1 MKSHVAIYST
11 REKALEALESLNAMR
26 FPMENVSLI
35 GKEEIINDHIKIK
48 SLEDLEIT
56 PMLVCIG
63 SGVFIGI
70 LSGRGLIAIPGFSFL
85 PESGVL
91 IASLLGFDIGLIAG
105 IFGTVIATVITKKA
119 KVKYQERLVGKKFMV
134 VVNGSLEEVEK
145 AEQILHTEGIHYL
158 NVA

>member
-11 REKALEALESLNAMR
+11 HEKALEALESLNAMR
-26 FPMENVSLI
+26 FPMENVSLV
-35 GKEEIINDHIKIK
+35 GKAEIINDHIKIK
-48 SLEDLEIT
+48 SLEDLEIA

-70 LSGRGLIAIPGFSFL
+70 LSGTGLIAIPGFSFL

-105 IFGTVIATVITKKA
+105 IFGTVIATVISKKVT
-119 KVKYQERLVGKKFMV
+119 VKYQERLIGKKFMV

-145 AEQILHTEGIHYL
+145 AEQILHTEGIHHL